1 MTDHVVVSAEEW
13 LSARQQLLA
22 EEKAMS
28 HAREILA
35 EKRRALP
42 WTLVEKSYEFQNA
55 EGTSS
60 LGDLFGENSQL
71 IVQHFMF
78 GADWDEGCPSCSL
91 MADSFGQIQGHM
103 NARDVSLVA
112 ISRAPL
118 AKLLSYRERMGWHFP
133 WVSSLG
139 SDFNFDFNVSFAGNA
154 HKKGDA
160 VYNYKK
166 STFPSEEAPGISVF
180 VREDDGSIFHTYS
193 SYARGLDEFIS
204 TYRFLDVAPK
214 GRDEQAL
221 AYPMAWVKRHDQY

>member
-1 MTDHVVVSAEEW
+1 MTDHEIVSAEDW
-13 LSARQQLLA
+13 LLARKNLLA

-28 HAREILA
+28 RAREVLA

-42 WTLVEKSYEFQNA
+42 WTLVEKAYEFQGP
-55 EGTSS
+55 EGTCS
-60 LGDLFGENSQL
+60 LGDLFGGNSQL

-78 GADWDEGCPSCSL
+78 GSDWEEGCPSCSL

-118 AKLLSYRERMGWHFP
+118 AKLQSYRERMGWHFP
-133 WVSSLG
+133 WVSS
-139 SDFNFDFNVSFAGNA
+139 SDSEFNFDFNVSFSEDA
-154 HKKGDA
+154 HEKGDA
-160 VYNYKK
+160 IYNYRQ

-180 VREDDGSIFHTYS
+180 VREDDGTIFHTYS
-193 SYARGLDEFIS
+193 SFARGLDDFIS